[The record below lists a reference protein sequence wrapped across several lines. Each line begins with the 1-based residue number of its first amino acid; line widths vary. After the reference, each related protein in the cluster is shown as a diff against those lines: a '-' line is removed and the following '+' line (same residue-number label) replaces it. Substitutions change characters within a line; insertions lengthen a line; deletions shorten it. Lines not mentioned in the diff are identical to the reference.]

1 MTTKTSRLADE
12 NNTLREQLTPDNKK
26 YYEDLLL
33 YMRTR
38 ALLKDS
44 AVIEQELLT
53 ILTDIIAAQQDGVAA
68 VDYFGKQPQETA
80 DDILAEIPNHWV
92 NMVKMVGAVL
102 AGYFLITAIPS
113 LTLPSTPVD
122 IGTLLLTGVYF
133 TLAALGIVTYIGRT
147 TYQKQHQWGRWGWV
161 VRWLAA
167 CVLIAP
173 GFLLTFF
180 LKTPWRIYLPGLIG
194 IALISILLIALAVV
208 FWRQDDKMMWA
219 PFVPIVVMMAL
230 IGIVTRVQAW
240 QTFLLKTTP
249 GRIGLAG
256 GLVVAL
262 LLFYGLIWRM
272 LRRTKD

>member
-113 LTLPSTPVD
+113 LTL
-122 IGTLLLTGVYF
+122 
-133 TLAALGIVTYIGRT
+133 
-147 TYQKQHQWGRWGWV
+147 
-161 VRWLAA
+161 
-167 CVLIAP
+167 
-173 GFLLTFF
+173 
-180 LKTPWRIYLPGLIG
+180 
-194 IALISILLIALAVV
+194 
-208 FWRQDDKMMWA
+208 
-219 PFVPIVVMMAL
+219 
-230 IGIVTRVQAW
+230 
-240 QTFLLKTTP
+240 
-249 GRIGLAG
+249 
-256 GLVVAL
+256 
-262 LLFYGLIWRM
+262 
-272 LRRTKD
+272 

>member
-1 MTTKTSRLADE
+1 
-12 NNTLREQLTPDNKK
+12 
-26 YYEDLLL
+26 
-33 YMRTR
+33 
-38 ALLKDS
+38 
-44 AVIEQELLT
+44 VIEQELLT

-133 TLAALGIVTYIGRT
+133 TLAALGIVTYVGRT